1 MPTSQPI
8 HPTVLITGSSS
19 GMGYATAC
27 YLHAQGYRVYA
38 GTRTPKKLTSIA
50 SDTLTP
56 LYLDVTDAAS
66 IAEALEGCDPIDV
79 LINNAGYGLVST
91 IEEMDEGQMHAQFD
105 VNVFGALRVAQAV
118 IPQMRLRRS
127 GVIVN
132 ISSFLGKVGL
142 PLLTLYNASKYALEG
157 VTDSL
162 RHELHPFGIRVHSV
176 MPGFFDTEFAR
187 DNLVLNP
194 RTFAKDSP
202 YRETVETLAP
212 TIVDQINGGNDP
224 EEVAE
229 LIYRILEDDTF
240 PARVTA
246 GDKAVRFIP
255 MRREL
260 SDEDFERRVREY
272 YGLEEG

>member
-1 MPTSQPI
+1 MATPQG
-8 HPTVLITGSSS
+8 TVLITGSSS
-19 GMGYATAC
+19 GMGYATAR
-27 YLHAQGYRVYA
+27 YLSEQGYRVYA
-38 GTRTPKKLTSIA
+38 GSRTPETLAAIA
-50 SDTLTP
+50 SDALTP
-56 LYLDVTDAAS
+56 LYLDVTDADS
-66 IAEALEGCDPIDV
+66 IAKALEGCDPIDA

-91 IEEMDEGQMHAQFD
+91 IEEMDEVQMYAQFD
-105 VNVFGALRVAQAV
+105 VNVFGALRVAQVV
-118 IPQMRLRRS
+118 IPQMRQRRS

-176 MPGFFDTEFAR
+176 MPGFFDTQFAR

-202 YRETVETLAP
+202 YRKTVETLAP

-224 EEVAE
+224 QEVAE
-229 LIYRILEDDTF
+229 LIHRILADDTF

-246 GDKAVRFIP
+246 GDKAARFIP

>member
-1 MPTSQPI
+1 MPR
-8 HPTVLITGSSS
+8 TVLITGSSS
-19 GMGYATAC
+19 GMGYATARH
-27 YLHAQGYRVYA
+27 LQTQGYRVYA
-38 GTRTPKKLTSIA
+38 ASRTPEKLAHIA
-50 SDTLTP
+50 SETLTP
-56 LYLDVTDAAS
+56 LYLDVTDPAS
-66 IAEALEGCDPIDV
+66 ITQALEGCDPIDA
-79 LINNAGYGLVST
+79 LINNAGYGVVST
-91 IEEMDEGQMHAQFD
+91 IEEMDEAQMRAQFD

-162 RHELHPFGIRVHSV
+162 RHELYPFGIRVHSV
-176 MPGFFDTEFAR
+176 MPGFFDTQFAR

-194 RTFAKDSP
+194 RTFAEDSP
-202 YRETVETLAP
+202 YREMVETLAP

-224 EEVAE
+224 QEVAE
-229 LIYRILEDDTF
+229 LIHEILENDTF